1 MRDTSQFQSE
11 HDNPSGIADS
21 EQREEEVTD
30 VNELIYSYG
39 LQYGLLN
46 DKDDKDLKKEEEVDP
61 TKKEIIIAD
70 LEDAVRK
77 LILLVVPDEIDAEN
91 HLNTTLEKAKKTK
104 ERAHKEL

>member
-1 MRDTSQFQSE
+1 
-11 HDNPSGIADS
+11 
-21 EQREEEVTD
+21 
-30 VNELIYSYG
+30 
-39 LQYGLLN
+39 
-46 DKDDKDLKKEEEVDP
+46 
-61 TKKEIIIAD
+61 